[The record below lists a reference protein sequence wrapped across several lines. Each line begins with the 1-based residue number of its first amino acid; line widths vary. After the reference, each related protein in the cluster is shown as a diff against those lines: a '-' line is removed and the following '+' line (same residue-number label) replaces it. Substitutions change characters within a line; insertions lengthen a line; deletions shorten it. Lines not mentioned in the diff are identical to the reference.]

1 MFITNNNVVIKES
14 FTNRELLLRQ
24 RQVKQQAA
32 AKKLAD
38 AQGKEEKKRKADEL
52 KTLRATPAAVVSSLE
67 VQQLGGRAPT
77 NPSAIHG
84 TNIRCAN
91 PQCRGMYNKPKHS
104 RQSCPAEWLKCL
116 ICKIEFCNLCH
127 EVKAGHDAIHV
138 D

>member
-24 RQVKQQAA
+24 RQAKQQAA

-52 KTLRATPAAVVSSLE
+52 KTIRATPAAVSSLE